1 MLISGARGAPV
12 PIAIVAH
19 GTPVLFAL
27 SHMHWFGCCEKN
39 IVHTWAMANGN
50 DMLAYLWVVKLK

>member
-1 MLISGARGAPV
+1 M